1 MEPGLFFSVRAPYCP
16 CPSHNV
22 GSGGGGEGGVSDH
35 PGYFLLNKGEEGV
48 MGEWNLST

>member
-1 MEPGLFFSVRAPYCP
+1 MLAA
-16 CPSHNV
+16 V
-22 GSGGGGEGGVSDH
+22 GVGRVGGGWELGEGWVNDH